1 MTATLHTG
9 PMEPRPRTHRAADLL
24 HEARAQERAARIADA
39 MASYQAAIAAAE
51 GAGES
56 ALLAEG
62 LRRLAVIRH
71 HRNESDEARRLCHTS
86 YTVAHATGNDLLAA
100 EALNTLGGI
109 DLETDAVADA
119 RRPFLRALEL
129 GGHSRGLC
137 GVGRA
142 SCR

>member
-1 MTATLHTG
+1 MIRRPPRSTLFPYTTLFRSTSPTTPSRGEIAMTATLDTG
-9 PMEPRPRTHRAADLL
+9 PMEPRPRTHPAADLL

-71 HRNESDEARRLCHTS
+71 HRNESDEARRRS
-86 YTVAHATGNDLLAA
+86 
-100 EALNTLGGI
+100 E
-109 DLETDAVADA
+109 E
-119 RRPFLRALEL
+119 RR
-129 GGHSRGLC
+129 
-137 GVGRA
+137 VGKE
-142 SCR
+142 C